1 MDAMSCEIISDP
13 LGTETLVPYEAIWA
27 YPWPPTVEPFDSSM
41 FHKVKKRRRVMSF
54 AGSEAQRY
62 RLAFSFRP
70 KVDLGRES
78 TSTTAK
84 SLCSLPPFFA
94 PAACWWALTIVV
106 STKWIVQ
113 STWPSES
120 DSACS
125 SASIRFHTPASLH
138 LRKRLYMVV
147 QGPYLSGISRHG
159 APVLTFQKI
168 PLMILRWSSAGRP
181 VSGFWGGRYS
191 LNFCHCFSLSSCLL
205 FIHILMQRSRR
216 EFANTP

>member
-113 STWPSES
+113 ST
-120 DSACS
+120 
-125 SASIRFHTPASLH
+125 
-138 LRKRLYMVV
+138 
-147 QGPYLSGISRHG
+147 
-159 APVLTFQKI
+159 
-168 PLMILRWSSAGRP
+168 
-181 VSGFWGGRYS
+181 
-191 LNFCHCFSLSSCLL
+191 
-205 FIHILMQRSRR
+205 
-216 EFANTP
+216 